1 MSRKPQSKK
10 LPKPS
15 RKPRVHKNLSGLE
28 VSIDSFGEI
37 RSTMNIE
44 KINAFLDENVE
55 DKKLT
60 EQKQHDQEEKKK
72 GPRKK

>member
-1 MSRKPQSKK
+1 MAKK
-10 LPKPS
+10 KPKPV

-37 RSTMNIE
+37 KSTMDIE
-44 KINAFLDENVE
+44 KINAFLNENVE

-60 EQKQHDQEEKKK
+60 EQRESDRKKK
-72 GPRKK
+72 NTEK

>member
-1 MSRKPQSKK
+1 MAKK
-10 LPKPS
+10 KPKPV

-37 RSTMNIE
+37 KSTMNIE

-55 DKKLT
+55 DKKLI
-60 EQKQHDQEEKKK
+60 EQREHDQKKKK
-72 GPRKK
+72 GDTEK

>member
-1 MSRKPQSKK
+1 MAKK
-10 LPKPS
+10 KPKPV

-37 RSTMNIE
+37 KSTMDIE

-60 EQKQHDQEEKKK
+60 EQRESDRKKK
-72 GPRKK
+72 KKNTEK

>member
-1 MSRKPQSKK
+1 MAKKPAAKK
-10 LPKPS
+10 KTQPA

-37 RSTMNIE
+37 KSSMNIE
-44 KINAFLDENVE
+44 KINAFLDEHVD

-60 EQKQHDQEEKKK
+60 EQKEHDLEKKNK
-72 GPRKK
+72 PSRKK

>member
-1 MSRKPQSKK
+1 MAKK
-10 LPKPS
+10 KSQPG

-37 RSTMNIE
+37 KSSMDIE
-44 KINAFLDENVE
+44 KINTFLDENVE

-60 EQKQHDQEEKKK
+60 EQREHDLRKKK
-72 GPRKK
+72 GEGKK